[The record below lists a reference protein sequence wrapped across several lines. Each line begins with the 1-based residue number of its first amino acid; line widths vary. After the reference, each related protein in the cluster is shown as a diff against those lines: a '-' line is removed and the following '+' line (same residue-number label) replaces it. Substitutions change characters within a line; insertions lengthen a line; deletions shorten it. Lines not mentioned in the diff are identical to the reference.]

1 MEYRCLKGKQLKPN
15 IKTLIQRKIINL
27 DTQAV
32 LIQDLLSHIIT
43 DAVSYDC
50 VEGFLLSSLDQS
62 IFCL

>member
-1 MEYRCLKGKQLKPN
+1 MQSIEPN

-27 DTQAV
+27 DTQVV

-50 VEGFLLSSLDQS
+50 VEGFLLSS
-62 IFCL
+62 